1 MLNRQAKADLEYRTE
16 GMFTSFISNTKE
28 GEHIWKEI
36 AARNEGVGKISTF
49 NLDSTL
55 RQIRAAGYVVRKA
68 KKVVLS
74 DEAGDAL
81 LAEVEAVNEK

>member
-1 MLNRQAKADLEYRTE
+1 MMNRQAKADLEYKTE
-16 GMFTSFISNTKE
+16 GMFTSFIPNTPE
-28 GEHIWKEI
+28 GEQIWKAI
-36 AARNEGVGKISTF
+36 AAQNEGVGKIFTF
-49 NLDSTL
+49 HLDSTL

-81 LAEVEAVNEK
+81 LAELGL